1 MTGTLARFTGCAGMT
16 SNSPL
21 WLVVNPASGSN
32 DETAQQA
39 LIDSLTEAEHA
50 PDRLIDITKSPD
62 LSPAA
67 LDAAGVAT
75 LAVFTGDG
83 TLSSVIAGLGG
94 WQGNVLVLPGGTTN
108 LLAKALHGEDVTLES
123 AVEAFT
129 KGTLTPVQRTGIAW
143 SGGLAVCEL
152 LAGPGATW
160 SDVREELREGN
171 LVAMAQTAVEAARQS
186 GNGALVRLCE
196 PDIGKAEGYGGVR
209 LVPEAAG
216 LVVDGYGAESV
227 ADYLKQG
234 LALLR
239 RNFRE
244 GPHDELGAH
253 HKVHCETVDG
263 AAMDLMVDGERLTG
277 NPEETFSLA
286 PLPVN
291 LLAPAE

>member
-1 MTGTLARFTGCAGMT
+1 MT
-16 SNSPL
+16 SNTLL

-32 DETAQQA
+32 DESAQQA
-39 LIDSLTEAEHA
+39 LVDSLTQAGFA
-50 PDRLIDITKSPD
+50 PDRLVDITKDPD
-62 LSPAA
+62 IAPAA

-83 TLSSVIAGLGG
+83 TVSSVIAGLGG
-94 WQGNVLVLPGGTTN
+94 WRGNVLVLPGGTTN
-108 LLAKALHGEDVTLES
+108 LLAKALHGEDVTLEN
-123 AVEAFT
+123 AVEAFAR
-129 KGTLTPVQRTGIAW
+129 GALAPVQRSGIAW

-244 GPHDELGAH
+244 GPHDQLGAH
-253 HKVHCETVDG
+253 LRVHCQTANG
-263 AAMDLMVDGERLTG
+263 AAMDLMVDGERMTG
-277 NPEETFSLA
+277 KPEETFSLA

-291 LLAPAE
+291 LLAPVG

>member
-1 MTGTLARFTGCAGMT
+1 MT
-16 SNSPL
+16 SNTHL

-32 DETAQQA
+32 DDSAQQA
-39 LIDSLTEAEHA
+39 LVEKLVQAGCA
-50 PDRLIDITKSPD
+50 PDMVIDITTDPE
-62 LSPAA
+62 LTAAA

-75 LAVFTGDG
+75 LAIFTGDG

-108 LLAKALHGEDVTLES
+108 LLAKALHGEDVTMEVV
-123 AVEAFT
+123 VEAFA
-129 KGTLTPVQRTGIAW
+129 KGALSPTRRNGIGW

-160 SDVREELREGN
+160 SDVREELRDGN
-171 LVAMAQTAVEAARQS
+171 LVAMAQTAVEAATQS
-186 GNGALVRLCE
+186 GNGALVRLCK

-209 LVPEAAG
+209 LVPHAEG
-216 LVVDGYGAESV
+216 LVVDGYGADSV
-227 ADYLKQG
+227 SDYLRQG

-253 HKVHCETVDG
+253 PAVHCETANG
-263 AAMDLMVDGERLTG
+263 AEMDLMVDGERMTG
-277 NPEETFSLA
+277 KSRETFSLA

-291 LLAPAE
+291 LLAPAG